1 MKRSLKKSKEKIKKY
16 LEAND
21 NENVTTQNLWEAV
34 KAVLR
39 GKFIAIQSYLKKQ
52 EKIQINYLT
61 LHLKQLEKE
70 QQQKKK
76 PPKVSRRKEI
86 MKIGPEINEKEM
98 KVTKT
103 TSKKTKSWFLK

>member
-16 LEAND
+16 LKAND
-21 NENVTTQNLWEAV
+21 NENVTTQNLWDAV

-70 QQQKKK
+70 QQKKK
-76 PPKVSRRKEI
+76 HPEVSRRKEI
-86 MKIGPEINEKEM
+86 MKIGPEIN
-98 KVTKT
+98 
-103 TSKKTKSWFLK
+103 